1 MKLFETYVG
10 EDIMYPCSPA
20 GSSRVVSVFAG
31 AMVAALHGS
40 NCAIVFADVFHGA
53 LCAAQ

>member
-31 AMVAALHGS
+31 AMVAALHVSFFPSGLFKG
-40 NCAIVFADVFHGA
+40 CE
-53 LCAAQ
+53 